1 MDSPKR
7 KITLPIR
14 WGQLIIT
21 SVIFL
26 MFFTGF
32 TLISQV
38 QFHSVLNYILGF
50 YMLIFFVA
58 VLRLCVHYTIT
69 EEGLIA
75 NFLYIP
81 FRKIPW
87 ERVGCAMYV
96 HKWKDVVPKYS
107 ALFSGMLLGQE
118 TSYGKIIFV
127 SLIGCEK
134 YIPSYHI
141 RLFFSL
147 RHPFRTMCLWLPSGS
162 KYPTYQIVDT
172 FQEYYPE
179 LKIQP
184 TKQEDLGR
192 FAGLTA
198 LHENAENGPIT
209 RN

>member
-14 WGQLIIT
+14 WGRLIIT
-21 SVIFL
+21 SVVFL

-38 QFHSVLNYILGF
+38 QFHSVLNYILGV
-50 YMLIFFVA
+50 YALILFLA
-58 VLRLCVHYTIT
+58 ALRLCIHYTIT

-75 NFLYIP
+75 KFLYIP

-87 ERVGCAMYV
+87 VRVGRAMYV
-96 HKWKDVVPKYS
+96 HKWKDIVPKYFGKGI
-107 ALFSGMLLGQE
+107 LPWVE

-162 KYPTYQIVDT
+162 KYPTYQIVDI

>member
-14 WGQLIIT
+14 WGRLIIT
-21 SVIFL
+21 GVVFL

-38 QFHSVLNYILGF
+38 QFHSVLNYILGV
-50 YMLIFFVA
+50 YALILFLA
-58 VLRLCVHYTIT
+58 ALRLCIHYTIT

-75 NFLYIP
+75 KFLYIP
-81 FRKIPW
+81 FWKIPW

-96 HKWKDVVPKYS
+96 HKWKDIVPKYFGKGI
-107 ALFSGMLLGQE
+107 LPWVE

-147 RHPFRTMCLWLPSGS
+147 RHPFRTMCLWLPSSS

-172 FQEYYPE
+172 IKEYYPE

>member
-1 MDSPKR
+1 MGSHKR

-14 WGQLIIT
+14 WGQLVIT
-21 SVIFL
+21 GVFFLIFL
-26 MFFTGF
+26 YGF
-32 TLISQV
+32 IHISQV

-69 EEGLIA
+69 EESLIA
-75 NFLYIP
+75 NFLCIP
-81 FRKIPW
+81 FRRIPW
-87 ERVGCAMYV
+87 KSIGCAMYV

-107 ALFSGMLLGQE
+107 ALFSGMLLRQE
-118 TSYGKIIFV
+118 TSYGKIIYV

-147 RHPFRTMCLWLPSGS
+147 RHPFRTMCLWLPSDS
-162 KYPTYQIVDT
+162 KYPTYQIVDA

-192 FAGLTA
+192 FSGLTA
-198 LHENAENGPIT
+198 LCESEENT
-209 RN
+209 

>member
-1 MDSPKR
+1 MDSTKR

-14 WGQLIIT
+14 WGQLVMT
-21 SVIFL
+21 GVFFL
-26 MFFTGF
+26 ILLYGF
-32 TLISQV
+32 ILISQV

-50 YMLIFFVA
+50 YVLIFFVA

-69 EEGLIA
+69 AEGLIA
-75 NFLYIP
+75 NFLYFP

-96 HKWKDVVPKYS
+96 HKWKDIVLKYFGRGI
-107 ALFSGMLLGQE
+107 LPWLE

-141 RLFFSL
+141 RLLFSL

-162 KYPTYQIVDT
+162 KYPTYQIVDA
-172 FQEYYPE
+172 FKEYYPE

-198 LHENAENGPIT
+198 LQENAENPEAGHAS
-209 RN
+209 